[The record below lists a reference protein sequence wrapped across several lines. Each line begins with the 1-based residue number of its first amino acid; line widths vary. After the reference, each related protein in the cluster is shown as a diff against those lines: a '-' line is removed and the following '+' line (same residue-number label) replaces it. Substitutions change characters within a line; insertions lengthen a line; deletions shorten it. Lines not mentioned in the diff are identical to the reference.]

1 MSLLEQ
7 IEQLKQTSSV
17 ETAALLD
24 SQGFLAAPGES
35 AEAYSERIRKEEE
48 KILAFREKL
57 SREKVMEPYKGLVI
71 DAYSEISSEILEEAA
86 ETTRKAYGFEVKWV
100 PGFFPVQGLGV
111 LWGGCSI
118 GGFEEIPTLFLI
130 RKNFQHKKRY
140 FIYSRE
146 ELTSHELCHV
156 ARSPLND
163 IPYEEH
169 FAYAISHSALRR
181 YSGNCFK
188 SEKDALLFILPMFLL
203 LAIQIGRTIY
213 WPGIPVWPFWIL
225 AFVWPIFLIVSNQ
238 FARRRYFRAEK
249 ALGPYTDMPG
259 AVLFRCVSKEI
270 DELAELSDRPE
281 AVRSWLD
288 GKKDGELRWK
298 IIFHRF
304 LNKKEA

>member
-17 ETAALLD
+17 ETAASLD

-35 AEAYSERIRKEEE
+35 VETYAERLLKEEE

-57 SREKVMEPYKGLVI
+57 SREKVMEPYKGLII
-71 DAYSEISSEILEEAA
+71 DSYSEIPPEILDEAA

-118 GGFEEIPTLFLI
+118 GSFEEIPTLFII
-130 RKNFQHKKRY
+130 RRSFQNKKRF

-203 LAIQIGRTIY
+203 LAIQIGRNTY

-225 AFVWPIFLIVSNQ
+225 AFVWPVFLIVSNQ
-238 FARRRYFRAEK
+238 FARKRYFRAEK
-249 ALGPYTDMPG
+249 AIRPYTDMPG

-270 DELAELSDRPE
+270 GELAELSGNPD
-281 AVRSWLD
+281 AVKSWLE
-288 GKKDGELRWK
+288 GRKDSELRWK

-304 LNKKEA
+304 FNKKEA